1 MSEHCVEIWNN
12 CLRMI
17 QENTRPQSYKTWF
30 EPIRPVAYEGDEN
43 ILTIQVPSQFFYEY
57 LEEQYIDL
65 LKLTI
70 HKILGPTGRLK
81 YSIVMDNYGSDNPLD
96 IKLPTTDRTNTVN
109 PAVRVP
115 INFED
120 EEDKQVLN
128 PFVVPGIKKIKVESQ
143 LNENYSFDNFIEGD
157 CNMLARSAGLA
168 VSKNPGKTA
177 FNPLFIYSQTGLG
190 KTHLCH
196 AIGLET
202 KKYHPNLVVLY
213 VNAEQFVQQFLSSCN
228 PQKNTRRDFIHFY
241 QMIDVLIIDDIQF
254 LSGKKAATQEA
265 FFHIFN
271 HLQQSGKQLIFASDK
286 APVELKD
293 MEPRLLSRFKWG
305 LSADMQAPDIETR
318 IRILKRKAF
327 NDGIELPED
336 VIDYVASRVKSNVRE
351 MEGLFISLIAQS
363 SLNKK
368 AITLDLARQ
377 LVERFV
383 HNSTQEVS
391 IEFIVNEVCNH
402 LNVPIEVFYSK
413 SKKREMVQARQLAMH
428 FAKKYTKCS
437 LAAIGQ
443 QCGGKD
449 HATVIHA
456 LKTVANLLETDK
468 QFRTLATEIEKNIC

>member
-120 EEDKQVLN
+120 EEDKQILN

-168 VSKNPGKTA
+168 VAKNPGKTA

-271 HLQQSGKQLIFASDK
+271 HLQQSGKQIIFASDK

-318 IRILKRKAF
+318 IRILKRKA
-327 NDGIELPED
+327 
-336 VIDYVASRVKSNVRE
+336 
-351 MEGLFISLIAQS
+351 
-363 SLNKK
+363 
-368 AITLDLARQ
+368 
-377 LVERFV
+377 
-383 HNSTQEVS
+383 
-391 IEFIVNEVCNH
+391 
-402 LNVPIEVFYSK
+402 
-413 SKKREMVQARQLAMH
+413 
-428 FAKKYTKCS
+428 
-437 LAAIGQ
+437 
-443 QCGGKD
+443 
-449 HATVIHA
+449 
-456 LKTVANLLETDK
+456 
-468 QFRTLATEIEKNIC
+468 

>member
-115 INFED
+115 INFEE

-168 VSKNPGKTA
+168 VAKNPGKTA

-402 LNVPIEVFYSK
+402 LNIPIEVFYSK

>member
-1 MSEHCVEIWNN
+1 
-12 CLRMI
+12 MI

-168 VSKNPGKTA
+168 VAKNPGKTA

-213 VNAEQFVQQFLSSCN
+213 VNADQFVQQFLSSCN

>member
-120 EEDKQVLN
+120 EEDKQILN

-168 VSKNPGKTA
+168 VAKNPGKTA

>member
-17 QENTRPQSYKTWF
+17 QENTRPQRYKTWF

-168 VSKNPGKTA
+168 VAKNPGKTA

-402 LNVPIEVFYSK
+402 LNIPIEVFYSK

>member
-1 MSEHCVEIWNN
+1 MSELCVKIWND
-12 CLRMI
+12 CLKMI
-17 QENTRPQSYKTWF
+17 QENTRPQSYMTWF
-30 EPIRPVAYEGDEN
+30 KPIRPVAYEEDEN
-43 ILTIQVPSQFFYEY
+43 VLTIQVPSQFFYEY
-57 LEEQYIDL
+57 LETQYISL

-402 LNVPIEVFYSK
+402 LNIPIEVFYSK

-468 QFRTLATEIEKNIC
+468 QFRTLANEIEKNIC

>member
-168 VSKNPGKTA
+168 VAKNPGKTA

-383 HNSTQEVS
+383 HNTTQEVS

-402 LNVPIEVFYSK
+402 LNIPIEVFYSK

>member
-1 MSEHCVEIWNN
+1 
-12 CLRMI
+12 MI

-70 HKILGPTGRLK
+70 HKILGPTGRSK

-168 VSKNPGKTA
+168 VAKNPGKTA

-402 LNVPIEVFYSK
+402 LNIPIEVFYSK

>member
-168 VSKNPGKTA
+168 VAKNPGKTA

-368 AITLDLARQ
+368 VITLDLARQ

-402 LNVPIEVFYSK
+402 LNIPIEVFYSK

>member
-1 MSEHCVEIWNN
+1 
-12 CLRMI
+12 MI

-168 VSKNPGKTA
+168 VAKNPGKTA

>member
-1 MSEHCVEIWNN
+1 
-12 CLRMI
+12 MI

-168 VSKNPGKTA
+168 VAKNPGKTA

-402 LNVPIEVFYSK
+402 LNIPIEVFYSK

>member
-1 MSEHCVEIWNN
+1 MSELCVEIWND
-12 CLRMI
+12 CLKII

-30 EPIRPVAYEGDEN
+30 EPIKPVAYEDEEN
-43 ILTIQVPSQFFYEY
+43 VLTIQVPSQFFYEY
-57 LEEQYIDL
+57 LETQYISL

-96 IKLPTTDRTNTVN
+96 IKVPTTDRTNTVN

-115 INFED
+115 INFDD
-120 EEDKQVLN
+120 EQNKPIVN
-128 PFVVPGIKKIKVESQ
+128 PFVLPGINKIKVESQ

-157 CNMLARSAGLA
+157 CNRLARSAGLA
-168 VSKNPGKTA
+168 VAEKPGKTA
-177 FNPLFIYSQTGLG
+177 FNPLFVYSQTGLG

-202 KKYHPNLVVLY
+202 KKHHPNLIVLY
-213 VNAEQFVQQFLSSCN
+213 VNAEQFIQQFMSSC
-228 PQKNTRRDFIHFY
+228 KNKTRNDFVHFY

-254 LSGKKAATQEA
+254 LSGKTKTQDS

-271 HLQQSGKQLIFASDK
+271 HLQQNGKQLIFASDK
-286 APVELKD
+286 APSEIKD

-305 LSADMQAPDIETR
+305 LSADLQQPDIETR
-318 IRILKRKAF
+318 IKILKRKAF
-327 NDGIELPED
+327 NDGIELPDE
-336 VIDYVASRVKSNVRE
+336 VVDYVASRVKTNIRE
-351 MEGLFISLIAQS
+351 MEGIFISLIAQS
-363 SLNKK
+363 SLNRK

-383 HNSTQEVS
+383 QNSTQEVS
-391 IEFIVNEVCNH
+391 VEFIVNVVCNN
-402 LNVPIEVFYSK
+402 LNIAIEDFYSK
-413 SKKREMVQARQLAMH
+413 SKKRELVQARQLAMH
-428 FAKKYTKCS
+428 FAKKYTELS
-437 LAAIGQ
+437 LATIGQ

-468 QFRTLATEIEKNIC
+468 KFKTLVIEIEKNIC

>member
-1 MSEHCVEIWNN
+1 
-12 CLRMI
+12 MI

-30 EPIRPVAYEGDEN
+30 EPIRPVAYEVDEN

-168 VSKNPGKTA
+168 VAKNPGKTA

-402 LNVPIEVFYSK
+402 LNIPIEVFYSK